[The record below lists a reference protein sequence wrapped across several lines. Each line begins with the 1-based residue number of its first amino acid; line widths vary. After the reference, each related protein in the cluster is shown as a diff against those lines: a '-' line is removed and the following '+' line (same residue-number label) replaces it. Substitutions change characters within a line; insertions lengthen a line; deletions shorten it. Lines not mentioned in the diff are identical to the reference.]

1 MERIPAPLLYRSP
14 GTAENRAQSLYTRSG
29 AAVAPGLSRQTASG
43 LSLGKEQRERRG
55 GGSHRVAGTFPLV
68 TVRHRVLVNSAV
80 TISQAVTSMRL
91 WPKTKTRHV
100 PPPQPQTVSFPRAR
114 GPPSRHTAAAHLGT
128 STRRHRTRQD
138 HSRDVFGFSNFIIL
152 SLKICKIFQNLK
164 GTKSVQ
170 WKAPFAWT
178 PV

>member
-100 PPPQPQTVSFPRAR
+100 PPPQPQSASHAPEPRPPVTQLRPIWAR
-114 GPPSRHTAAAHLGT
+114 PRDATAHD
-128 STRRHRTRQD
+128 RTTPGMF
-138 HSRDVFGFSNFIIL
+138 SVFLIL
-152 SLKICKIFQNLK
+152 
-164 GTKSVQ
+164 
-170 WKAPFAWT
+170 
-178 PV
+178 